1 MTLLT
6 LKRKQNM
13 GGGREESSFY
23 VKAHPSGSCSLTTG
37 DVSLIIVLS
46 GRAPAFQ
53 KSAAKAL
60 SSSKGL
66 QKACLGTYVSFPL
79 AYKNLSLG

>member
-6 LKRKQNM
+6 LERKQKT
-13 GGGREESSFY
+13 GGGESGFY
-23 VKAHPSGSCSLTTG
+23 VKAHSSGSCSLTTG
-37 DVSLIIVLS
+37 DISSIIALS

-53 KSAAKAL
+53 KSAVKAL

-66 QKACLGTYVSFPL
+66 QKACLGTYASFPL
-79 AYKNLSLG
+79 AYKNLSPG